1 MIIFRQAQSY
11 ADTVIN
17 KIIKKRVPRHSLF
30 YKILL
35 LVLTRSKNSVII
47 TKLFEGSGLKEKRRK
62 NFSKKDK
69 KALDKPLKV

>member
-1 MIIFRQAQSY
+1 MII
-11 ADTVIN
+11 
-17 KIIKKRVPRHSLF
+17 KRGCCGTLFF
-30 YKILL
+30 YKNLL

-62 NFSKKDK
+62 NFSKKGE

>member
-17 KIIKKRVPRHSLF
+17 KIIKRGCCGTLFF
-30 YKILL
+30 YKKLL

-62 NFSKKDK
+62 NFSKKGEK
-69 KALDKPLKV
+69 ST